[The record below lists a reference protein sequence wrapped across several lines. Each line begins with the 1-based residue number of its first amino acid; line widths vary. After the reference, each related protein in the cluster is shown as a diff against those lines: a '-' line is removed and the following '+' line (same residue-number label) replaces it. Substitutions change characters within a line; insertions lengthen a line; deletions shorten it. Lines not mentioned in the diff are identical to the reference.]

1 MISDIEKFRL
11 QNIRDS
17 LFTYIKF
24 LMKLL
29 KNQTKLLIQLRIFLS
44 TDH

>member
-11 QNIRDS
+11 QNIRDP

-24 LMKLL
+24 LTKFL
-29 KNQTKLLIQLRIFLS
+29 KNQTKLLIKLRIFLT

>member
-11 QNIRDS
+11 QNIRDF

-24 LMKLL
+24 LTKLL
-29 KNQTKLLIQLRIFLS
+29 KNQTNIDQTQYLS
-44 TDH
+44 VL